1 MKKHLKNVS
10 YVILSNLFTVLSS
23 SLVVLILPKMMGVES
38 YGYWQLYVF
47 YLTYIGFFHLGW
59 IDGVYL
65 RYGGAEYAELDQK
78 RFYSQTVQFSF
89 YLLVLSLGLWF
100 FLVWQPFDAQEAYVY
115 QMVIVSMLVTNL
127 RAYFIYLLQ
136 MTNRLKDSSLV
147 LMSDRA
153 VYLTAIISLILLGQR
168 SFQLMIVVDL
178 LGRTLS
184 LFYAMWKCQE
194 LVFRPIRDFRLDVK
208 ESWDN
213 IRVGLNLMLS
223 NIASSMII
231 GLVRFGIQQRWSVAT
246 FGKVSLTLSISNLM
260 MTFINAIG
268 IVVFP
273 LLRRTKKE
281 QLPVLYASLR
291 NALMWV
297 MFGILFF
304 YYPLSFVLNLWL
316 PAYRDS
322 LVYMALIFPMSVYEG
337 KMALIIN
344 TYYKALRMETL
355 LLRINV
361 GIMLT
366 SLLLTLVTTVW
377 LHQLDLAVIS
387 ILILLMLR
395 SVVAEWFLSRRMAVA
410 IKKDLVAELLMTLG
424 FIACGYLVAWPFS
437 ILSYGVLYLLYSWVK
452 WPSLKAL
459 LRQIKEKK

>member
-23 SLVVLILPKMMGVES
+23 SLVVLILPKMMGVEA

-65 RYGGAEYAELDQK
+65 RYGGAEYADLDQK
-78 RFYSQTVQFSF
+78 RFYSQTVQFSL
-89 YLLVLSLGLWF
+89 YLLALSAGLWF
-100 FLVWQPFDAQEAYVY
+100 LLSLQQFDLRETYVY
-115 QMVIVSMLVTNL
+115 QMVIFSMLVTNL

-153 VYLTAIISLILLGQR
+153 VYLTSIVTLILLGQR

-184 LFYAMWKCQE
+184 LLYAMWKCRE
-194 LVFRPIRDFRLDVK
+194 LVWRPLQDFRLDIK
-208 ESWDN
+208 ESWTN

-231 GLVRFGIQQRWSVAT
+231 GLVRFGIQKQWSVAT

-273 LLRRTKKE
+273 LLRRTKEE

-322 LVYMALIFPMSVYEG
+322 LIYMALIFPMAVYEG

-366 SLLLTLVTTVW
+366 SLLMTIVTAVW
-377 LHQLDLAVIS
+377 LHNLDLAVFS

-410 IKKDLVAELLMTLG
+410 IKKDLVVELLMTLG

-437 ILSYGVLYLLYSWVK
+437 ILGYGILYLLYSWVK